1 MRTGRVPRWWIQR
14 VVKVGEDMLKFEVL
28 VAIIS

>member
-1 MRTGRVPRWWIQR
+1 MRTGRVPRCWVQR